1 VGTGKYDANPNR
13 RKKATFR
20 MAFTVIGA
28 SPTSFYQHAY
38 LVEGSQRPSHK
49 GLTEWMMSASKVHV
63 PFLYGDGE
71 VRCKS

>member
-28 SPTSFYQHAY
+28 CPTSFYQHAY
-38 LVEGSQRPSHK
+38 LVVVAQQPSHK
-49 GLTEWMMSASKVHV
+49 GLTAWVRSASKVHV
-63 PFLYGDGE
+63 PFLSYE
-71 VRCKS
+71 E